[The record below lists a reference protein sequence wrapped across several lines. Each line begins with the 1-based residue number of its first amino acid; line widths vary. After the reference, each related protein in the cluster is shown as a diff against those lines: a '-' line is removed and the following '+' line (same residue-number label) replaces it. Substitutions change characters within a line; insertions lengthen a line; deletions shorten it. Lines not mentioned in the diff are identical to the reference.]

1 MIPSILYVRYFLIA
15 TFLLSS
21 SSPLMAQCEPTDFC
35 NECIK
40 KLGAAKFNFLKSYRV
55 NGEDGSLQK
64 VEYSYVLTKG
74 SKYMINICSSAQR
87 PDKIQFVLSDRGR
100 MKVATNLVNG
110 RLVNDLV
117 FECKATGIY
126 YFQYTF
132 EEAGVSCAGISIGF
146 SR

>member
-1 MIPSILYVRYFLIA
+1 MTLTIFHIRNFLVTA
-15 TFLLSS
+15 FLFLVSS
-21 SSPLMAQCEPTDFC
+21 SLLAQCEPDDFC
-35 NECIK
+35 NECIR

-55 NGEDGSLQK
+55 NGEDGGLQK

-100 MKVATNLVNG
+100 MMVATNLVNG
-110 RLVNDLV
+110 KLVNELI

-132 EEAGVSCAGISIGF
+132 GEAGVSCAGISIGF